1 MEEGHTVA
9 GGEQGGQGRER
20 RVSGMLQ
27 PRAPAN
33 AGPRCIFRVFAF
45 DCGFRACDGSQ
56 RAGSRAAVVHL
67 RRRNLMSRTSRAPR
81 GRWDMLVGQSLRRHR
96 ALSAM
101 FGWLLASVKCSL
113 LLVRVCADTWA
124 TPPPSGIRAHCTL
137 TPSCSTSP
145 SLCRFLRQDPPLPQ
159 PADGLCSLRRC
170 WRRRCPLGHPS
181 QR

>member
-1 MEEGHTVA
+1 MEEEHTEA
-9 GGEQGGQGRER
+9 GGQQGGQAE
-20 RVSGMLQ
+20 S
-27 PRAPAN
+27 
-33 AGPRCIFRVFAF
+33 
-45 DCGFRACDGSQ
+45 
-56 RAGSRAAVVHL
+56 AGSAGCCSRGRQPTPARVVSSVCLHLIVGSALAVGRSGPDPVLRVVHW
-67 RRRNLMSRTSRAPR
+67 RRRNLMPRTSRAFR

-101 FGWLLASVKCSL
+101 FGWLLASVKCSVL
-113 LLVRVCADTWA
+113 IVRVRADTWA
-124 TPPPSGIRAHCTL
+124 PPPQSGIRAHCTL